1 MSNVSGYSTSEG
13 LARVRQVRDD
23 SWDFKSDG
31 VDGWDTRSGSS
42 VSRSQDL
49 DRYPSDRLPSVGEAA
64 HRIDTSAADKRIFTK
79 VRRQQHGRCSAHARL
94 LVICADGSAAP
105 T

>member
-1 MSNVSGYSTSEG
+1 MIVFVSCPDHTHRLFVIDVRRHSFTKV
-13 LARVRQVRDD
+13 LATTCQVRDD

-49 DRYPSDRLPSVGEAA
+49 DKFPSGRLPSVGEAA
-64 HRIDTSAADKRIFTK
+64 HRVDTSAADKRIFTK
-79 VRRQQHGRCSAHARL
+79 VRG
-94 LVICADGSAAP
+94 
-105 T
+105 